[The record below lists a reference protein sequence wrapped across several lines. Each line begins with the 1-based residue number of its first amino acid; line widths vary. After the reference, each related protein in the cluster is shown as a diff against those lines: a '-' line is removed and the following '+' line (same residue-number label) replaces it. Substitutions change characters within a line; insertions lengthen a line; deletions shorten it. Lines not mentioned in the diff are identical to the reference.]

1 MSSKMTRRRAGS
13 TVLEKSVAKIDM
25 RFPGKMI
32 YVFRCNKRGLYALT
46 ADPEGR
52 MLPSQMCPEIT
63 WGFEQALT
71 FRVDGNSWRDSIL
84 KVTLDRAAE
93 HGFHLIHAALY
104 GELLG
109 RRESATVH

>member
-1 MSSKMTRRRAGS
+1 MTRRRAGS

-32 YVFRCNKRGLYALT
+32 YVFRCNKRGLYEIT

-63 WGFEQALT
+63 WGFEQGIDVS
-71 FRVDGNSWRDSIL
+71 R
-84 KVTLDRAAE
+84 
-93 HGFHLIHAALY
+93 
-104 GELLG
+104 
-109 RRESATVH
+109 

>member
-1 MSSKMTRRRAGS
+1 MTRRRAGS
-13 TVLEKSVAKIDM
+13 AVLEKSVAKIDT
-25 RFPGKMI
+25 RSPGKLI

-52 MLPSQMCPEIT
+52 MLPSQMRPEIT
-63 WGFEQALT
+63 WGFGQALT
-71 FRVDGNSWRDSIL
+71 FRLDGNSWRDSIL
-84 KVTLDRAAE
+84 RGTLDRVAE

-109 RRESATVH
+109 RRQSATVH

>member
-1 MSSKMTRRRAGS
+1 MTRRRTGS
-13 TVLEKSVAKIDM
+13 AVLERGDANIDT
-25 RFPGKMI
+25 RSRGHLI
-32 YVFRCNKRGLYALT
+32 YVFRCNKRSLYAVT

-52 MLPSQMCPEIT
+52 MLPSQTCPEIT

-71 FRVDGNSWRDSIL
+71 FRLDGNSWRDSIL
-84 KVTLDRAAE
+84 SVMLDRVAE

-109 RRESATVH
+109 RRKSATVH

>member
-1 MSSKMTRRRAGS
+1 MTRRQEGS
-13 TVLEKSVAKIDM
+13 AVLEKSVDKIGT
-25 RFPGKMI
+25 RSPGRLI

-71 FRVDGNSWRDSIL
+71 FRLDGNSWRDSIL
-84 KVTLDRAAE
+84 RVTLDRVVE

-109 RRESATVH
+109 RRASATVH

>member
-1 MSSKMTRRRAGS
+1 MTRRRAGS
-13 TVLEKSVAKIDM
+13 AVLEKRVAKIDT
-25 RFPGKMI
+25 RSVGKLI

-46 ADPEGR
+46 ADPDGR
-52 MLPSQMCPEIT
+52 MLPSQMYPEVT

-71 FRVDGNSWRDSIL
+71 FRLDGNSRRDSIL
-84 KVTLDRAAE
+84 RVTLDCVAE

-109 RRESATVH
+109 RRKSATVH

>member
-1 MSSKMTRRRAGS
+1 MTRRRACS
-13 TVLEKSVAKIDM
+13 AVLGKSVAKIDT
-25 RFPGKMI
+25 RSPRKLI
-32 YVFRCNKRGLYALT
+32 YVFRCSRRGLYALT

-52 MLPSQMCPEIT
+52 MLPPQTCPEIT

-71 FRVDGNSWRDSIL
+71 FRLDGNSWRDSIL
-84 KVTLDRAAE
+84 SVTLDRVAE

-109 RRESATVH
+109 LRKSATVH

>member
-1 MSSKMTRRRAGS
+1 MTRRRACS
-13 TVLEKSVAKIDM
+13 AVLEKNVAKIDT
-25 RFPGKMI
+25 RSPGKLI

-71 FRVDGNSWRDSIL
+71 FHLDGNSWRDSIL
-84 KVTLDRAAE
+84 RATFDRAAE
-93 HGFHLIHAALY
+93 HGFHLIHATLY

-109 RRESATVH
+109 RRKSATIH

>member
-1 MSSKMTRRRAGS
+1 MRQNMTQRRAD
-13 TVLEKSVAKIDM
+13 SVAKID
-25 RFPGKMI
+25 RRSRGQLV

-52 MLPSQMCPEIT
+52 MLPSQICPEIT

-71 FRVDGNSWRDSIL
+71 FRLDGNSWRDSIL
-84 KVTLDRAAE
+84 SVMLDRVAE

-104 GELLG
+104 GDLVG
-109 RRESATVH
+109 RRKSATVH

>member
-1 MSSKMTRRRAGS
+1 MTRRRVGS
-13 TVLEKSVAKIDM
+13 AVLEKSIDKIDT
-25 RFPGKMI
+25 RSAGALI
-32 YVFRCNKRGLYALT
+32 YVFRCNKHGLYALT

-71 FRVDGNSWRDSIL
+71 FRLNGNSWRDSIL
-84 KVTLDRAAE
+84 RAMLDRLAE

-109 RRESATVH
+109 QRKSATVH

>member
-1 MSSKMTRRRAGS
+1 MTRRRTGS
-13 TVLEKSVAKIDM
+13 AVLEKSVVKIDT
-25 RFPGKMI
+25 RSLGKLI

-52 MLPSQMCPEIT
+52 MLPSQMHPEIS

-71 FRVDGNSWRDSIL
+71 FRFDGNSWRDSIL
-84 KVTLDRAAE
+84 RVTLDRITE

-109 RRESATVH
+109 RRKSVTVH

>member
-1 MSSKMTRRRAGS
+1 MTQRRVGS
-13 TVLEKSVAKIDM
+13 AVLEKSIDKIDT
-25 RFPGKMI
+25 RSPGRLI

-46 ADPEGR
+46 ADPKGR
-52 MLPSQMCPEIT
+52 MLPSQICPEIT

-84 KVTLDRAAE
+84 SVTLDRVAE

-109 RRESATVH
+109 RRKSATVH